1 MLTTDPTSPAFNSY
15 AGVETLEAFAAAR
28 DITLPEN
35 TEPLLI
41 KALDYLNGLSWQG
54 QRAKVIQP
62 LPWPRINVEYD
73 GYPFPD
79 DRIPRVLIEAQCL
92 LAIEAQNGDL
102 LTANR
107 TAAIKRERIEG
118 AIDTTYAIADGES
131 FTPNYP
137 AVDALLSDF
146 LSGAGVGFAI
156 NSFSRRE

>member
-1 MLTTDPTSPAFNSY
+1 MLITNPTSPDFNSY
-15 AGVETLEAFAAAR
+15 ASVADLAAFAFAR
-28 DITLPEN
+28 SIALPEE
-35 TEPLLI
+35 TEPLLV
-41 KALDYLNGLSWQG
+41 KAMDYLNGLGWEG
-54 QRAKVIQP
+54 QRTQAEQP
-62 LPWPRINVEYD
+62 LPWPRLGVDFD
-73 GYPFPD
+73 GRPYPSNK
-79 DRIPRVLIEAQCL
+79 IPRELVTAQCM

-146 LSGAGVGFAI
+146 LSGGGVGFAI
-156 NSFSRRE
+156 NSFSRRV

>member
-1 MLTTDPTSPAFNSY
+1 MLITDPTSPDFNSY
-15 AGVETLEAFAAAR
+15 ASIETLAAYAIAR
-28 DITLPEN
+28 GITLPKE
-35 TEPLLI
+35 TEPLLF
-41 KALDYLNGLSWQG
+41 KAMDYLNGLGWDG
-54 QRAKVIQP
+54 QRTQADQP
-62 LPWPRINVEYD
+62 LPWPRLGVDFD
-73 GYPFPD
+73 GRLYPSD
-79 DRIPRVLIEAQCL
+79 KIPRELNTAQCM
-92 LAIEAQNGDL
+92 LAIEAQSGDL

-131 FTPNYP
+131 FTPSYP

>member
-1 MLTTDPTSPAFNSY
+1 MITTDPTSPDFNSY
-15 AGVETLEAFAAAR
+15 ASVEDLAAFAVSR
-28 DITLPEN
+28 SITLPDE
-35 TEPLLI
+35 TESLLV
-41 KALDYLNGLSWQG
+41 KAMDYLNGLGWEG
-54 QRAKVIQP
+54 QRTEPDQP
-62 LPWPRINVEYD
+62 LAWPRLGVDFD
-73 GYPFPD
+73 GRPYPSD
-79 DRIPRVLIEAQCL
+79 KIPRELITAHCM

-102 LTANR
+102 LAANR

-131 FTPNYP
+131 FTPSYP

>member
-1 MLTTDPTSPAFNSY
+1 MLTTDPTSPDFNSY
-15 AGVETLEAFAAAR
+15 ASADDLDKYAEGR
-28 DITLPEN
+28 DIELPEK
-35 TEPLLI
+35 TEPLLV
-41 KALDYLNGLSWQG
+41 KAMDYLNGLGWDG
-54 QRAKVIQP
+54 QRTEPDQP
-62 LPWPRINVEYD
+62 LAWPRLGVDFD
-73 GYPFPD
+73 GRPYPSD
-79 DRIPRVLIEAQCL
+79 KIPRELITAQCM

-102 LTANR
+102 LAANR

-156 NSFSRRE
+156 NSFSRRA